1 MRWKTEGLLGSI
13 ENCSPQGQT
22 PTSARMRS
30 GCGGRIRSRQGDGSL
45 SAVRQRTVP
54 LSDRAAPSEYRACL
68 APQKGEP
75 RMLCFLMM
83 LSITTGIIL
92 IDSALARGEGIL
104 WSTIMIHF

>member
-54 LSDRAAPSEYRACL
+54 LSASTLPRSLSAIFCRLLSGATGSDR
-68 APQKGEP
+68 
-75 RMLCFLMM
+75 
-83 LSITTGIIL
+83 ITGP
-92 IDSALARGEGIL
+92 
-104 WSTIMIHF
+104 